1 MEFQSVEYSAAVE
14 NNIGNSSNHVDF
26 TRPLPSDSH

>member
-14 NNIGNSSNHVDF
+14 NNIGNSSNRVDF